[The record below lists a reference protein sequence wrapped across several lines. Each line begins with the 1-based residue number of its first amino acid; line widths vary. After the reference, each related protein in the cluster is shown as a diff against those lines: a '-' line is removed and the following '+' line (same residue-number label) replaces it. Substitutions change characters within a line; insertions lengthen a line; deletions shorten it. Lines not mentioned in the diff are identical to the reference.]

1 MVNLHRKYKKISQYS
16 MEKRLGS
23 LKIIL
28 ILIFIILGGLS
39 VTVLGNLK
47 FSFDFSQF
55 FPEEDPD
62 LAFYKS
68 YVEDFGTD
76 DNFLL
81 IAVKNEPD
89 VFQQDFLQRF
99 TAFSEEG
106 KEFPY
111 VVDNNSL
118 TTLSYPL
125 KTSFG
130 YTALPV
136 LHVEEPDKYAQ
147 DWQKIKTDSLFV
159 NVLIDEK
166 ANSIV
171 LALQTQDDLNNEQ
184 SEILLNAIRNSLAK
198 HNLTEF
204 HILGRAFFYEAI
216 VDMQKS
222 EVLKTT
228 VIASILVFIILL
240 LVYRS
245 MPVVLISVFSIA
257 MSLLLFMGCLA
268 VWGKELNA
276 MAAFYPVL
284 MLIVGTSDVIHLTD
298 SYVRKLQEGLPR
310 YGAIL
315 SSLKEVGMTTLLTSL
330 TTAVGFVTLLSS
342 KLVSIQEFGINAAVG
357 VLVAYITVIL
367 LTSSLLISLPEKTLI
382 GRKSVSTKWV
392 KNLLRI
398 NTFTKAHPKSI
409 IWGTVAFTL
418 LCFLGIYMI
427 KTDAEFKRSLPN
439 RSKIAAD
446 FQYFQDNYA
455 GFRPLEIAAMS
466 TDGHKVTDYEVA
478 VEIEKLMTYLHGI
491 KVIGNLQSANLPYK
505 IINKAN
511 HLNKSEFFKF
521 PKDKTQYEIYKKDVQ
536 KLARKQMARF
546 VNEDKS
552 TARINGKLQDV
563 GTDSLK
569 VVYDGIGQFART
581 ELDTS
586 LLTIKVTGKS
596 ILLDKNSKYIRQ
608 NLLEGLLYGLLL
620 IGVIMAF
627 VFRDVKIFIISL
639 VPNVLP
645 ILFSG
650 SILGFLGIPLEA
662 SLSVVFA
669 IVFGIAVDDTIHFL
683 GKYKLGITQG
693 LSKEESIEK
702 TFAQTGRALVITTII
717 LFFGFMVMLFSI
729 HQPSITIGLIISV
742 TLVTAL
748 ILDLL
753 LLPVLLR
760 KLI

>member
-1 MVNLHRKYKKISQYS
+1 MKAN
-16 MEKRLGS
+16 LGS
-23 LKIIL
+23 LKKICIVVFIL
-28 ILIFIILGGLS
+28 LGLFS
-39 VTVLGNLK
+39 ASKLDELK

-62 LAFYKS
+62 LAFYDS
-68 YVEDFGTD
+68 FVEEFGTD

-81 IAVKNEPD
+81 IAVENKPD
-89 VFQQDFLQRF
+89 VFQQDFLNKFQ
-99 TAFSEEG
+99 AFSLESKGFE
-106 KEFPY
+106 Y
-111 VVDNNSL
+111 VLESNSL

-130 YTALPV
+130 YTTLPIV
-136 LHVEEPDKYAQ
+136 HINDSLQYQK
-147 DWQKIKTDSLFV
+147 DWNKIQEDSLFI

-166 ANSIV
+166 KESLV
-171 LALQTQDDLNNEQ
+171 LALQTEDNLDYKQ
-184 SEILLNAIRNSLAK
+184 SEVLLNTIRTSLK
-198 HNLTEF
+198 RQDITDY

-216 VDMQKS
+216 VEMQRS
-222 EVLKTT
+222 EVLTT
-228 VIASILVFIILL
+228 TIVASILVFIILL

-257 MSLLLFMGCLA
+257 MSLLLFMGLLA
-268 VWGKELNA
+268 ALGKELNA

-298 SYVRKLQEGLPR
+298 SYIRKLQSGISR
-310 YGAIL
+310 YAAII
-315 SSLKEVGMTTLLTSL
+315 SSLKEVGMTTLLTSI

-342 KLVSIQEFGINAAVG
+342 RLVSIQEFGINAAIG
-357 VLVAYITVIL
+357 VLVAYTTVIL
-367 LTSSLLISLPEKTLI
+367 LTGSLLISLPEKKLI
-382 GRKSVSTKWV
+382 GRKSISENWV
-392 KNLLRI
+392 NYLLKI
-398 NTFTKAHPKSI
+398 NTFTKNYPNHI
-409 IWGTVAFTL
+409 IWGTVVFTFF
-418 LCFLGIYMI
+418 CFLGIYLI
-427 KTDAEFKRSLPN
+427 KTNHEFKQTLPAK
-439 RSKIAAD
+439 SEIAID
-446 FQYFQDNYA
+446 FEYFQNNYA
-455 GFRPLEIAAMS
+455 GFRPLEIAVMS
-466 TDGHKVTDYEVA
+466 TDGHKVTDFEIA
-478 VEIEKLMTYLHGI
+478 QEIEKLLTYLKTFKI
-491 KVIGNLQSANLPYK
+491 IGNIQSANLPYK

-511 HLNKSEFFKF
+511 NLNSAAFFTLPDDKATF
-521 PKDKTQYEIYKKDVQ
+521 IKYQKDTR
-536 KLARKQMARF
+536 KLARKQLARF
-546 VNEDKS
+546 INGDE
-552 TARINGKLQDV
+552 TIARINGKLQDV

-569 VVYDGIGQFART
+569 IIYNSIDRFAKSK
-581 ELDTS
+581 LDTT
-586 LLTIKVTGKS
+586 LVTIKVTGKS
-596 ILLDKNSKYIRQ
+596 ILLDKNSEYIRSS
-608 NLLEGLLYGLLL
+608 LLEGLLYGLLL

-627 VFRDVKIFIISL
+627 VFRDIKIFLISL
-639 VPNVLP
+639 IPNVLP
-645 ILFSG
+645 ILFAG
-650 SILGFLGIPLEA
+650 GILGFLGIPLEA

-693 LSKEESIEK
+693 LDKEAALEK

>member
-1 MVNLHRKYKKISQYS
+1 MKANFSALKKIFLVVFIL
-16 MEKRLGS
+16 LG
-23 LKIIL
+23 IL
-28 ILIFIILGGLS
+28 SAS
-39 VTVLGNLK
+39 VLDELR

-62 LAFYKS
+62 LAFYNEYIK
-68 YVEDFGTD
+68 DFGTD

-81 IAVKNEPD
+81 IAVKNDPN
-89 VFQQDFLQRF
+89 VFEQKFLKRF
-99 TAFSEEG
+99 NAFS
-106 KEFPY
+106 KESKELPY
-111 VVDNNSL
+111 VLENSSL

-130 YTALPV
+130 YTTLPII
-136 LHVEEPDKYAQ
+136 HIEDPAQYEQ
-147 DWQKIKTDSLFV
+147 DWKKIQKDSLFL
-159 NVLIDEK
+159 NALIDEN
-166 ANSIV
+166 ATSLV
-171 LALQTQDDLNNEQ
+171 LALKTEDNLNNEQ
-184 SEILLNAIRNSLAK
+184 SEELLNTIRKSLAS
-198 HNLTEF
+198 NDLTEY

-216 VDMQKS
+216 VEMQKS

-228 VIASILVFIILL
+228 IIASILVFIILL

-257 MSLLLFMGCLA
+257 MSLLLFMGILA
-268 VWGKELNA
+268 GLGKELNA

-298 SYVRKLQEGLPR
+298 SYVRKLQHGIPR
-310 YGAIL
+310 YSAIL
-315 SSLKEVGMTTLLTSL
+315 SSFKEVGMTTLLTSV
-330 TTAVGFVTLLSS
+330 TTAVGFITLLSS
-342 KLVSIQEFGINAAVG
+342 RLVSIQEFGINAAIG
-357 VLVAYITVIL
+357 VLVAYVTVIL
-367 LTSSLLISLPEKTLI
+367 LTGSLLISLPEQKLI
-382 GRKSVSTKWV
+382 GRKSVSHRWV
-392 KNLLRI
+392 KNLLRV
-398 NTFTKAHPKSI
+398 NTFTKNYPKTI
-409 IWGTVAFTL
+409 IWGTVGFTL
-418 LCFLGIYMI
+418 FCFLGIYLI
-427 KTDAEFKRSLPN
+427 NTDAELKQSLPN

-446 FQYFQDNYA
+446 FEFFQINYA
-455 GFRPLEIAAMS
+455 GFRPLEIAIMS
-466 TDGHKVTDYEVA
+466 GENKKVTDFEVA
-478 VEIEKLMTYLHGI
+478 QEIEKLVTYLETI
-491 KVIGNLQSANLPYK
+491 SIVGNLQSANFPYK

-511 HLNKSEFFKF
+511 HLNQSQFFKLPEEKIQF
-521 PKDKTQYEIYKKDVQ
+521 EKYKKD
-536 KLARKQMARF
+536 ARRYAGKQLGRF
-546 VNEDKS
+546 INKTE
-552 TARINGKLQDV
+552 TIARINGKLQDV

-569 VVYDGIGQFART
+569 VVYEGIDRFSKT
-581 ELDTS
+581 KLDTS
-586 LLTIKVTGKS
+586 LIQIKITGKS
-596 ILLDKNSKYIRQ
+596 ILLDKNAKYIRK
-608 NLLEGLLYGLLL
+608 NLLEGLLYGLIL

-627 VFRDVKIFIISL
+627 VFRDLKIFLISL

-645 ILFSG
+645 ILFAG

>member
-1 MVNLHRKYKKISQYS
+1 MKAN
-16 MEKRLGS
+16 LGS
-23 LKIIL
+23 LKKICIVVFIL
-28 ILIFIILGGLS
+28 FGVLS
-39 VTVLGNLK
+39 ATKLDELK

-62 LAFYKS
+62 LAFYDS
-68 YVEDFGTD
+68 YVEEFGTD

-81 IAVKNEPD
+81 IAVEYKPN
-89 VFQQDFLQRF
+89 VFQKDFLNKFQ
-99 TAFSEEG
+99 AFSQESKDFEHVL
-106 KEFPY
+106 ES
-111 VVDNNSL
+111 NSL

-130 YTALPV
+130 YTTLPI
-136 LHVEEPDKYAQ
+136 LHINDSLQYQK
-147 DWQKIKTDSLFV
+147 DWHKIQEDSLFI
-159 NVLIDEK
+159 NVLIDKKGE
-166 ANSIV
+166 SLV
-171 LALQTQDDLNNEQ
+171 LALRTEDNLDYKQ
-184 SEILLNAIRNSLAK
+184 SEVLLHTIRTSLK
-198 HNLTEF
+198 SYDLTNY

-216 VDMQKS
+216 VEMQRS
-222 EVLKTT
+222 EVLTT
-228 VIASILVFIILL
+228 TIVASILVFIILL

-257 MSLLLFMGCLA
+257 MSLLLFMGLLA
-268 VWGKELNA
+268 ALGKELNA

-298 SYVRKLQEGLPR
+298 SYIRKIQSGISR
-310 YGAIL
+310 YDAII
-315 SSLKEVGMTTLLTSL
+315 SSLKEVGMTTLLTSI

-342 KLVSIQEFGINAAVG
+342 RLVSIQEFGINAAIG
-357 VLVAYITVIL
+357 VLVAYTTVIL
-367 LTSSLLISLPEKTLI
+367 LTSSLLISLPEKKLI
-382 GRKSVSTKWV
+382 GRKSISENWV
-392 KNLLRI
+392 NYLLKV
-398 NTFTKAHPKSI
+398 NTFTKKYPDHI
-409 IWGTVAFTL
+409 ILGTVIFTIF
-418 LCFLGIYMI
+418 CFIGIYLI
-427 KTDAEFKRSLPN
+427 KTNHEFKQTLPAK
-439 RSKIAAD
+439 SEIAID
-446 FQYFQDNYA
+446 FEYFQNNYA
-455 GFRPLEIAAMS
+455 GFRPLEIAVMS
-466 TDGHKVTDYEVA
+466 TDGHKVTDFEIA
-478 VEIEKLMTYLHGI
+478 QEIEKLLTYLKTI
-491 KVIGNLQSANLPYK
+491 KIIGNIQSANLPYK

-511 HLNKSEFFKF
+511 NLNNAAFFTLPNDKVTF
-521 PKDKTQYEIYKKDVQ
+521 IKYQKDTR
-536 KLARKQMARF
+536 KLARKQLARF
-546 VNEDKS
+546 INGDETV
-552 TARINGKLQDV
+552 ARINGKLQDV

-569 VVYDGIGQFART
+569 IVYNSIDRFAKT
-581 ELDTS
+581 NLDTT
-586 LLTIKVTGKS
+586 LVTVKVTGKS
-596 ILLDKNSKYIRQ
+596 ILLDKNSEYIRSS
-608 NLLEGLLYGLLL
+608 LLEGLLYGLLL

-627 VFRDVKIFIISL
+627 VFRDIKIFLISL

-645 ILFSG
+645 ILFAG
-650 SILGFLGIPLEA
+650 GILGFLGIPLEA

-693 LSKEESIEK
+693 LDKEAALEK

>member
-1 MVNLHRKYKKISQYS
+1 MKAN
-16 MEKRLGS
+16 LGS
-23 LKIIL
+23 LKKICLVVFIL
-28 ILIFIILGGLS
+28 LGILSATKLGE
-39 VTVLGNLK
+39 LK

-62 LAFYKS
+62 LAFYDQ
-68 YVEDFGTD
+68 YVDEFGTD

-81 IAVKNEPD
+81 IAVKNKPN
-89 VFQQDFLQRF
+89 VFQQDFLNNFR
-99 TAFSEEG
+99 AFSQESRS
-106 KEFPY
+106 FAY
-111 VVDNNSL
+111 VLESSSI

-130 YTALPV
+130 YTTLPIV
-136 LHVEEPDKYAQ
+136 HIDDPLQYQK
-147 DWQKIKTDSLFV
+147 DWHKIQEDSLFI

-166 ANSIV
+166 RESLV
-171 LALQTQDDLNNEQ
+171 LALQTQDNLDYKQ
-184 SEILLNAIRNSLAK
+184 SGILLNNIRSSLKK
-198 HNLTEF
+198 HNLTAY

-216 VDMQKS
+216 VDMQKT
-222 EVLKTT
+222 EVLTT
-228 VIASILVFIILL
+228 TIAASILVFMILL

-257 MSLLLFMGCLA
+257 ISLLLFMGLLA
-268 VWGKELNA
+268 ALGKELNA
-276 MAAFYPVL
+276 MAVFYPVL

-298 SYVRKLQEGLPR
+298 SYIRKLQSGLTR
-310 YGAIL
+310 YTAIL
-315 SSLKEVGMTTLLTSL
+315 SSLKEVGMTTLLTSV

-342 KLVSIQEFGINAAVG
+342 RLVSIQEFGINAAIG
-357 VLVAYITVIL
+357 VLVAYTTVIL
-367 LTSSLLISLPEKTLI
+367 FTGSLLISLPEKKLI
-382 GRKSVSTKWV
+382 GRRSVSVKWV
-392 KNLLRI
+392 NNLLKL
-398 NTFTKAHPKSI
+398 NTFTKEYPKSI
-409 IWGTVAFTL
+409 ILGTVVFTL

-427 KTDAEFKRSLPN
+427 KTDYEFKQALPA

-446 FQYFQDNYA
+446 FEFFQENYA
-455 GFRPLEIAAMS
+455 GFRPLEIAITTNGS
-466 TDGHKVTDYEVA
+466 HKVTDFEVA
-478 VEIEKLMTYLHGI
+478 QEIEKLTAYLKKI
-491 KVIGNLQSANLPYK
+491 KSIGNLQSANLPYK

-511 HLNKSEFFKF
+511 NLNSSAFFKLPDNKNTF
-521 PKDKTQYEIYKKDVQ
+521 EKYKKD
-536 KLARKQMARF
+536 ANRFAHKQLDRF
-546 VNEDKS
+546 INTNE
-552 TARINGKLQDV
+552 TIARINGKLQDV

-569 VVYDGIGQFART
+569 IVYNSINLFAKT
-581 ELDTS
+581 KLDTS
-586 LLTIKVTGKS
+586 LVKVKVTGKS
-596 ILLDKNSKYIRQ
+596 ILLDKNSEYIRSS
-608 NLLEGLLYGLLL
+608 LLEGLLYGLLL

-627 VFRDVKIFIISL
+627 VFRDIKIFLISL
-639 VPNVLP
+639 VPNILP
-645 ILFSG
+645 ILFAG

-693 LSKEESIEK
+693 LSKEAALEK
-702 TFAQTGRALVITTII
+702 TFVQTGRALVITTII

-729 HQPSITIGLIISV
+729 HQPSVTIGLIISV

>member
-1 MVNLHRKYKKISQYS
+1 MKAN
-16 MEKRLGS
+16 LGS
-23 LKIIL
+23 LKKICIVVFIL
-28 ILIFIILGGLS
+28 LGLFS
-39 VTVLGNLK
+39 ASKLDELK

-62 LAFYKS
+62 LAFYDS
-68 YVEDFGTD
+68 FVEEFGTD

-81 IAVKNEPD
+81 IAVENKPD
-89 VFQQDFLQRF
+89 VFQQDFLNKFQ
-99 TAFSEEG
+99 AFSLESKGFE
-106 KEFPY
+106 Y
-111 VVDNNSL
+111 VLESNSL

-130 YTALPV
+130 YTTLPIV
-136 LHVEEPDKYAQ
+136 HINDSLQYQK
-147 DWQKIKTDSLFV
+147 DWHKIQEDSLFI

-166 ANSIV
+166 KESLV
-171 LALQTQDDLNNEQ
+171 LALQTEDNLDYKQ
-184 SEILLNAIRNSLAK
+184 SEVLLNTIRTSLK
-198 HNLTEF
+198 RQDITDY

-216 VDMQKS
+216 VEMQRS
-222 EVLKTT
+222 EVLTT
-228 VIASILVFIILL
+228 TIVASILVFIILL

-257 MSLLLFMGCLA
+257 MSLLLFMGLLA
-268 VWGKELNA
+268 ALGKELNA

-298 SYVRKLQEGLPR
+298 SYIRKLQSGISR
-310 YGAIL
+310 YAAII
-315 SSLKEVGMTTLLTSL
+315 SSLKEVGMTTLLTSI

-342 KLVSIQEFGINAAVG
+342 RLVSIQEFGINAAIG
-357 VLVAYITVIL
+357 VLVAYTTVIL
-367 LTSSLLISLPEKTLI
+367 LTGSLLISLPEKKLI
-382 GRKSVSTKWV
+382 GRKSISENWV
-392 KNLLRI
+392 NYLLKV
-398 NTFTKAHPKSI
+398 NTFTKNYPNHI
-409 IWGTVAFTL
+409 IWGTVVFTFF
-418 LCFLGIYMI
+418 CFLGIYLI
-427 KTDAEFKRSLPN
+427 KTNHEFKQTLPAK
-439 RSKIAAD
+439 SEIAID
-446 FQYFQDNYA
+446 FEYFQNNYA
-455 GFRPLEIAAMS
+455 GFRPLEIAVMS
-466 TDGHKVTDYEVA
+466 TDGHKVTDFEIA
-478 VEIEKLMTYLHGI
+478 QEIEKLLTYLKTFKI
-491 KVIGNLQSANLPYK
+491 IGNIQSANLPYK

-511 HLNKSEFFKF
+511 NLNSAAFFTLPDDKATF
-521 PKDKTQYEIYKKDVQ
+521 IKYQKDTR
-536 KLARKQMARF
+536 KLARKQLARF
-546 VNEDKS
+546 INGDE
-552 TARINGKLQDV
+552 TIARINGKLQDV

-569 VVYDGIGQFART
+569 IIYNSIDRFAKSK
-581 ELDTS
+581 LDTT
-586 LLTIKVTGKS
+586 LVTIKVTGKS
-596 ILLDKNSKYIRQ
+596 ILLDKNSEYIRSS
-608 NLLEGLLYGLLL
+608 LLEGLVYGLLL

-627 VFRDVKIFIISL
+627 VFRDIKIFLISL
-639 VPNVLP
+639 IPNVLP
-645 ILFSG
+645 ILFAG
-650 SILGFLGIPLEA
+650 GILGFLGIPLEA

-693 LSKEESIEK
+693 LDKEAALEK

>member
-1 MVNLHRKYKKISQYS
+1 MKAN
-16 MEKRLGS
+16 LGS
-23 LKIIL
+23 LKKICIVVFVL
-28 ILIFIILGGLS
+28 FGVLS
-39 VTVLGNLK
+39 ATKLDELK

-62 LAFYKS
+62 LAFYDS
-68 YVEDFGTD
+68 YVEEFGTD

-81 IAVKNEPD
+81 IAVENKPN
-89 VFQQDFLQRF
+89 VFQKNFLNKFQ
-99 TAFSEEG
+99 AFSQESKDFEHVL
-106 KEFPY
+106 ES
-111 VVDNNSL
+111 NSL

-130 YTALPV
+130 YTTLPIV
-136 LHVEEPDKYAQ
+136 HIKDSLQYQE
-147 DWQKIKTDSLFV
+147 DWNKIQEDSLFI

-166 ANSIV
+166 GESLV
-171 LALQTQDDLNNEQ
+171 LALRTEDNLDYKQ
-184 SEILLNAIRNSLAK
+184 SEVLLHTIRTSLK
-198 HNLTEF
+198 SHNLTNY

-216 VDMQKS
+216 VEMQRS
-222 EVLKTT
+222 EVLTT
-228 VIASILVFIILL
+228 TIVASILVFIILL

-257 MSLLLFMGCLA
+257 MSLLLFMGLLA
-268 VWGKELNA
+268 ALGKELNA

-298 SYVRKLQEGLPR
+298 SYIRKLQSGITR
-310 YGAIL
+310 YTAII
-315 SSLKEVGMTTLLTSL
+315 SSLKEVGMTTLLTSI

-342 KLVSIQEFGINAAVG
+342 RLVSIQEFGINAAIG
-357 VLVAYITVIL
+357 VIVAYATVIL
-367 LTSSLLISLPEKTLI
+367 LTGSLLISLPEKKLI
-382 GRKSVSTKWV
+382 GRKSISENWA
-392 KNLLRI
+392 NYLLKV
-398 NTFTKAHPKSI
+398 NTFTKNYPNQI
-409 IWGTVAFTL
+409 IWGTVIFTL
-418 LCFLGIYMI
+418 FCFIGIYLI
-427 KTDAEFKRSLPN
+427 KTNHEFKQTLPAK
-439 RSKIAAD
+439 SEIAID
-446 FQYFQDNYA
+446 FEYFQNNYA
-455 GFRPLEIAAMS
+455 GFRPLEIAVMS
-466 TDGHKVTDYEVA
+466 TDGHKVTDFEIA
-478 VEIEKLMTYLHGI
+478 QEIEKLLTHLKTFKI
-491 KVIGNLQSANLPYK
+491 IGNIQSANLPYK

-511 HLNKSEFFKF
+511 NLNSAAFFTLPDDKATF
-521 PKDKTQYEIYKKDVQ
+521 IKYQKDTR
-536 KLARKQMARF
+536 KLARKQLSRF
-546 VNEDKS
+546 INSEETV
-552 TARINGKLQDV
+552 ARINGKLQDV

-569 VVYDGIGQFART
+569 IVYNSIDRFAKT
-581 ELDTS
+581 NLDTT
-586 LLTIKVTGKS
+586 LVTVKVTGKS
-596 ILLDKNSKYIRQ
+596 ILLDKNSEYIRSS
-608 NLLEGLLYGLLL
+608 LLEGLLYGLLL

-627 VFRDVKIFIISL
+627 VFRDIKIFIISL

-645 ILFSG
+645 ILFAG
-650 SILGFLGIPLEA
+650 GILGFLGIPLEA

-693 LSKEESIEK
+693 LNKEAALEK